1 VTPPRADEHYTQTLL
16 THLHFVPKL
25 LALCLTTS
33 FAWSASTPPVAPV
46 RPVVDDYFGT
56 RVTDPYRWMEDR
68 HSAEFLDWAKKE
80 NDYTRTVL
88 ASIPNRDKL
97 LKRIEE
103 LDSGGTLVYSVQA
116 ASGIVVYLKRGPAD
130 NVFKLYLRKG
140 LNGTETLLLDPN
152 AGAAQGKHSSI
163 DYLQLSPNG
172 AYVVV
177 GVSEGGSEESVM
189 CFIETSTGRTLPD
202 RIDRTEYAH
211 PAWLPDGKA
220 LFYNRF
226 AKILPG
232 APETAKYL
240 NSKAYLHRL
249 GGDPEHDPVILAV
262 DSAPEVKITPVDAPH
277 VKTSKNSS
285 YAVGLISH
293 GAAFELTVYVKA
305 LKAVASR
312 KATWRKLADLED
324 EVTNATLHNDD
335 IYLLSHK
342 DASRYKILQV
352 SARDPDLNKA
362 LSVIPPSDVVIEEM
376 EVAKD
381 ALYIKVLDA
390 GVHKL
395 RRMDYTTHEVTNV
408 SGTLPGGISEVATAP
423 DTNGVLFPVV
433 TWAQPARWYA
443 YDPSMSA
450 PRETTLL
457 PKNNT
462 DTSQFTFEEV
472 RATAKD
478 GTQIPLSLIHKR
490 GLPQDG
496 ARPTW
501 LTGYGAYGISMTPS
515 FTPGWFALLERGG
528 LVAVA
533 HVRGGGELGE
543 DWHNAG
549 RQATKPNTYL
559 DLIACAE
566 FLIQRHYTQPAKLA
580 IQGGSAGGITV
591 GMALAERPDLFRVV
605 LSDAGDS
612 NALRA
617 EYETD
622 GDANA
627 LEYGSAKNEAGFK
640 ALYAVD
646 AFLHIKD
653 GTGYPAT
660 LLTTG
665 INDPRVAPWQPGKM
679 AARLQA
685 ANSSGRPIVLRV
697 DYDAGHGIGSTRSQR
712 DELLADQLAFML
724 WQTGEPDFQPEGPT
738 AAH

>member
-1 VTPPRADEHYTQTLL
+1 MHSVYQS
-16 THLHFVPKL
+16 L

-33 FAWSASTPPVAPV
+33 FAWSASTPPVASV

-56 RVTDPYRWMEDR
+56 KVTDPYRWMEDR
-68 HSAEFLDWAKKE
+68 HGAEFLDWAKKE

-88 ASIPNRDKL
+88 AGIPNRDKL

-103 LDSGGTLVYSVQA
+103 LDSGGTLVRSLQA
-116 ASGIVVYLKRGPAD
+116 ASGIMVYLKRGPAD

-140 LNGTETLLLDPN
+140 LNATETLLLDPN
-152 AGAAQGKHSSI
+152 AGAVQGKHSSI

-172 AYVVV
+172 TYVAV

-189 CFIETSTGRTLPD
+189 RFIETFTGRTLPD
-202 RIDRTEYAH
+202 RIDRTEYAS

-226 AKILPG
+226 AKTLPG

-249 GGDPEHDPVILAV
+249 GEDPEHDPVILAV
-262 DSAPEVKITPVDAPH
+262 GSAPEAKITPVDVPYLN
-277 VKTSKNSS
+277 TSKKSR
-285 YAVGLISH
+285 YALGLISH
-293 GAAFELTVYVKA
+293 GAAFELTVYVKS
-305 LKAVASR
+305 LEAVASQ
-312 KATWRKLADLED
+312 KGTWRKLADVED
-324 EVTNATLHNDD
+324 AVTNAILHNDD

-352 SARDPDLNKA
+352 SASDPVLNKA
-362 LSVIPPSDVVIEEM
+362 RVVVPPSDVVIEDM
-376 EVAKD
+376 EVARD
-381 ALYIKVLDA
+381 ALYIKILDA
-390 GVHKL
+390 GIHKL
-395 RRMDYTTHEVTNV
+395 RRMDYTTHVLTDV
-408 SGTLPGGISEVATAP
+408 SGALSGGISEVATSP
-423 DTNGVLFPVV
+423 DSNGVLFPVL
-433 TWAQPARWYA
+433 TWVQPARWYT
-443 YDPSMSA
+443 YDPSMSE
-450 PRETTLL
+450 PRETNLVPNDTI
-457 PKNNT
+457 

-490 GLPQDG
+490 GLPQDS

-501 LTGYGAYGISMTPS
+501 LTGYGAYGISITPS
-515 FTPGWFALLERGG
+515 FTPGLFALLERGG

-549 RQATKPNTYL
+549 RQATKPNTYR
-559 DLIACAE
+559 DLIDCAE
-566 FLIQRHYTQPAKLA
+566 YLIQRHYTQPARLA

-591 GMALAERPDLFRVV
+591 GMALAERPELFRVV

-640 ALYAVD
+640 ALFAVD

-653 GTGYPAT
+653 GTAYPAT

-665 INDPRVAPWQPGKM
+665 INDPRVSPWQPGKM

-697 DYDAGHGIGSTRSQR
+697 DYDEGHGLGSTRSQR

-724 WQTGEPDFQPEGPT
+724 WQMGEPDFQPKGPT
-738 AAH
+738 TAH